1 MHEDKLTVTA
11 PTAMF
16 LKALDK
22 LLDKMA
28 EASFD
33 FSKVVAIAGDTQV
46 NKSINE
52 HKHTTTVL
60 PAKSDSDAMICL

>member
-28 EASFD
+28 AARFD
-33 FSKVVAIAGDTQV
+33 FSKVLAIAGDTQV
-46 NKSINE
+46 DKSINE
-52 HKHTTTVL
+52 HKHTTNYNF
-60 PAKSDSDAMICL
+60 AKV